1 MRGRSQRLRRCELS
15 AGIIRSWAEPSPLLT
30 AAGAGVEAAAPR
42 GSRDPA
48 GSGRTGTAGAGL
60 AGATAGAHKGKGGRN
75 PPGSLRP
82 AFLSLP
88 FFLSRRRKWLG
99 RARTWDSSGL
109 SSAGP
114 HPSCSHRQPAVLE
127 CGGQGCFLVNPQPGS
142 QPPALPA
149 CSIPLRRVDA
159 AVAPA
164 AAATTSAEARA
175 HGCRG
180 VPHCLEC
187 LPPGL
192 LVGTGCSFFFL
203 ALGVYRKDT
212 DIFISFSTTP
222 CYPPWF

>member
-1 MRGRSQRLRRCELS
+1 MRASPVPPLGR
-15 AGIIRSWAEPSPLLT
+15 T
-30 AAGAGVEAAAPR
+30 KVKAAATL
-42 GSRDPA
+42 PA
-48 GSGRTGTAGAGL
+48 RFARHSC
-60 AGATAGAHKGKGGRN
+60 
-75 PPGSLRP
+75 
-82 AFLSLP
+82 P
-88 FFLSRRRKWLG
+88 FPSSSPEGEKWLG